1 VSFQGWTFVVV
12 AGLVWAA
19 GHAFACWFWPFA
31 RCPKCQGMGSHASPS
46 GKYSRTCR
54 RCKGLGRR
62 ERTGLRVWKFI
73 FGR

>member
-1 VSFQGWTFVVV
+1 MIVIL
-12 AGLVWAA
+12 AALLWAA
-19 GHAFACWFWPFA
+19 GYAFACWFWPFA
-31 RCPKCQGMGSHASPS
+31 ACPKCKGMGSHASPS

-54 RCKGLGRR
+54 RCKGMGRR